1 MITRKYFYLLLIL
14 LSIISILWVIIN
26 FLTFN
31 KTDYSLT
38 ICTLKNISGLPCA
51 SCGVTR
57 SVLAFFSGNVGKAFF
72 YNPIGIPMAIAIVI
86 LPGCIAYD
94 LTTQKYNLYK
104 KYNTLNFNLITWLS
118 IITLFILAW
127 AWNLY
132 KHFNQIEF

>member
-57 SVLAFFSGNVGKAFF
+57 SVLAFFSGNVGNAFF
-72 YNPIGIPMAIAIVI
+72 HNPIGIPMAIAIVI

-94 LTTQKYNLYK
+94 LTSQKYNLYK